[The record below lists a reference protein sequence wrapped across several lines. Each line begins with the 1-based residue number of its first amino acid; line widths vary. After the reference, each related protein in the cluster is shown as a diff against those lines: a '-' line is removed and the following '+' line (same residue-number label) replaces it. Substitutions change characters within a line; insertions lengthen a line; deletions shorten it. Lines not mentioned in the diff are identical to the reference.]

1 MQNPAEMA
9 KLCRGAFRKQRV
21 SLGLVKR
28 PDGQLTNSPEESM
41 KVIPDTLFPNSV
53 RTRAKPEHR
62 PPSSLQAVSIPNGP
76 TIYSDTMLQT
86 AFKKFGKSK
95 AAGTDGIKPIL
106 HQHLDWSSR
115 QRLAYI
121 MEASKR
127 LAYIPHK
134 WRVGSPTFWNIALH
148 HPWLWSK

>member
-41 KVIPDTLFPNSV
+41 KVILDTLFPNSV

-62 PPSSLQAVSIPNGP
+62 PPSSLEAVSIPNGP
-76 TIYSDTMLQT
+76 TMSY
-86 AFKKFGKSK
+86 F
-95 AAGTDGIKPIL
+95 
-106 HQHLDWSSR
+106 
-115 QRLAYI
+115 
-121 MEASKR
+121 
-127 LAYIPHK
+127 
-134 WRVGSPTFWNIALH
+134 
-148 HPWLWSK
+148 